1 MGALEQEVDSLRGRV
16 RNLEDQVEFL
26 YRHLG
31 LTYDPNSVPTDDP
44 RIIEQLKKGNLI
56 EAIKI
61 YRQTYNV
68 GLAEAKKAV
77 EELKAR
83 GGY

>member
-1 MGALEQEVDSLRGRV
+1 MGSIDPEVESLRGRV

-31 LTYDPNSVPTDDP
+31 ITYDPNSVPTDDP
-44 RIIEQLKKGNLI
+44 RIIEQIRKGNLI

-61 YRQTYNV
+61 YRQTSNA

-77 EELKAR
+77 EEIKAR
-83 GGY
+83 HGL

>member
-26 YRHLG
+26 YRRLG
-31 LTYDPNSVPTDDP
+31 ITYTPDSVPMDDP

-61 YRQTYNV
+61 YRQTYNT

-77 EELKAR
+77 EDLKAR